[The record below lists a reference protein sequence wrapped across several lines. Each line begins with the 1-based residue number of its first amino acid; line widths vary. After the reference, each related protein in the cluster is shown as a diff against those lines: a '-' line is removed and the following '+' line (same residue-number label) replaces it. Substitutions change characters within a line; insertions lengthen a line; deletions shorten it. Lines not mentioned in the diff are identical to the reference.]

1 MSDALEDEKA
11 SQENMICEVH
21 ITEVER
27 RCAGTV
33 MPLQDVY
40 VAYQVESVIREPSKT
55 PYIVWRRY
63 RDFEYLHAH
72 LQDTY
77 GCIVIPPLPEKKVQF
92 RWQKLATNTLDP
104 EFVERRRAS
113 LETFLRRVAQHAELS
128 RDHLLGEFLR
138 HEASWRDEHNSGGML
153 RRGMQRLYS
162 ASMRLRSPSD
172 TPFEDVRRRSTD
184 LKVHLSNFLQLRARL
199 ADATLDFHVQHQVY
213 GQVLSELSQWDG
225 PGGRGDHLQAAGQF
239 MDRLSQAALP
249 FLEEQEE
256 AADCFKEYLA
266 YADAV
271 LAVCKHQEV
280 LNYELEKKKSL
291 YAAKEAQRSEM
302 VSGSSPGLVQRLLHP
317 TPEQGVE
324 ALDQQLQ
331 ALDAE
336 IQEATHHNGECSK
349 KAMEEIAAFQ
359 EQKARDLNRALEI
372 FVRTNLRLCRES
384 AAIWERVYQCFKELS
399 HLEDTPA
406 AGDKLPGAANRDVAD
421 RDVAS
426 RNVAERD
433 VADRDN
439 ANEDVASQ
447 DVGNQDLPLIK
458 DVTDSSTPTT
468 ESTATQ

>member
-1 MSDALEDEKA
+1 MNVSSAMSDAPQDEKA
-11 SQENMICEVH
+11 QESQICEVH
-21 ITEVER
+21 ITETER

-77 GCIVIPPLPEKKVQF
+77 GCVIIPPLPEKKAQF

-128 RDHLLGEFLR
+128 RDRLLGEFLR
-138 HEASWRDEHNSGGML
+138 HEASWRDDHDPGGGL
-153 RRGMQRLYS
+153 IRRGMQRLYT

-172 TPFEDVRRRSTD
+172 DTPFEEVRRHSAD

-199 ADATLDFHVQHQVY
+199 ADATLDFHGQHQVY
-213 GQVLSELSQWDG
+213 GQVLSELSRWDG
-225 PGGRGDHLQAAGQF
+225 PGGRGDRLQAAGQF

-266 YADAV
+266 YADSI

-280 LNYELEKKKSL
+280 LHYELEKKKSL

-302 VSGSSPGLVQRLLHP
+302 LSGSSPGLVSRLLHP

-336 IQEATHHNGECSK
+336 IQEATRHKGECAN

-359 EQKARDLNRALEI
+359 EQKASDLQRALEI

-384 AAIWERVYQCFKELS
+384 AAIWERVYQCFKEMS
-399 HLEDTPA
+399 HLEDTPG
-406 AGDKLPGAANRDVAD
+406 AGDKLPVAANRDVAD
-421 RDVAS
+421 QGVADQDVADGDVAS
-426 RNVAERD
+426 R
-433 VADRDN
+433 
-439 ANEDVASQ
+439 
-447 DVGNQDLPLIK
+447 DVGNNQDLPPNEGVR
-458 DVTDSSTPTT
+458 DDSTPTT
-468 ESTATQ
+468 ESTAAQ